1 MDISQTAPYT
11 YIHINRILHMSQSA
25 TRLAGLRSLAS
36 SGKRKKTQTIVS
48 MIFRYINYGI
58 ITMYITL

>member
-1 MDISQTAPYT
+1 MDISQTAQYT

-36 SGKRKKTQTIVS
+36 SGKRKKTDYSIHD
-48 MIFRYINYGI
+48 I
-58 ITMYITL
+58 